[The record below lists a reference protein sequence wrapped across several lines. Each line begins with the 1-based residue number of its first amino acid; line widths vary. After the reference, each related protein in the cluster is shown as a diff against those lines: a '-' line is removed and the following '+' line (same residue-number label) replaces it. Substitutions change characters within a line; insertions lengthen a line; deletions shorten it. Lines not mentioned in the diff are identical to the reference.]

1 MFCAT
6 GAGKFH
12 GGAEEVSK
20 GTTRGKDKIAVI
32 YKLEASP
39 SYYHLM
45 LTEKITNVAHNY
57 DVISYVAKLVM

>member
-1 MFCAT
+1 MCLNYT
-6 GAGKFH
+6 CTYSTSGAGKFH

-39 SYYHLM
+39 SY
-45 LTEKITNVAHNY
+45 I
-57 DVISYVAKLVM
+57 I